1 MRPWPLL
8 LLALSATAGDNL
20 QSPSLIDYAR
30 QARAARLRG
39 DHPVWLEQGL
49 KALAL
54 APDNPDLLISVARAQ
69 AALGQSKEALQ
80 KLRQAIDRG
89 AGLDITL
96 VPEFLKLPPSEQLQV
111 LTERSRANLA
121 PVARAQ
127 LFAVIPDSTRRSEGI
142 AYDPFSRHVF
152 AGTVHGEILRIDQSG
167 VVSVLVPRDQ
177 GLREV
182 LGIKVDPERR
192 LIWAATGTF
201 PDLFSLEPQKPE
213 AGMAGV
219 LAYSLKDGALVEKHW
234 MDERPTLHGFN
245 DLALAHNGDVY
256 VTDTPQNAVYRLRRG
271 RLEVLVRD
279 NRMTLV
285 NGIALAPDQK
295 RLYVAHAEGISLVDL
310 DSGKPQLLRTPANVS
325 VHSIDGLAYD
335 RGALIGVQSSP
346 YLARVIRIEL
356 SRDGRSVV
364 RTVTLNARSPAEYS
378 QTTAAVADGQLYVVA
393 GTPAVDSAGKPLAK
407 EPKPQILRIPLENI

>member
-8 LLALSATAGDNL
+8 LLALSAADKL
-20 QSPSLIDYAR
+20 SSPSLVDYAR
-30 QARAARLRG
+30 QTRAARLRG
-39 DHPVWLEQGL
+39 DHPVWVEQGL

-54 APDNPDLLISVARAQ
+54 APDNPDVLISVARAQ

-89 AGLDITL
+89 AGLDIPQ
-96 VPEFLKLPPSEQLQV
+96 VPELQKLPPSEELQV

-127 LFAVIPDSTRRSEGI
+127 LFAVIPDSTRRPEGI
-142 AYDPFSRHVF
+142 AYDPVSRHLF
-152 AGTVHGEILRIDQSG
+152 AGTVYGELLRIDPSG
-167 VVSVLVPRDQ
+167 AVSVLVPPDK

-192 LIWAATGTF
+192 LIWAATGSF
-201 PDLFSLEPQKPE
+201 PDLFSLERQKPE
-213 AGMAGV
+213 AGVAGL

-234 MDERPTLHGFN
+234 LDERPTLHGFN

-285 NGIALAPDQK
+285 NGIALASDQK

-310 DSGKPQLLRTPANVS
+310 NSGKPQLLRTPSNVS

-335 RGALIGVQSSP
+335 RGALIGVQGSP

-356 SRDGRSVV
+356 SPDGRSVV

-378 QTTAAVADGQLYVVA
+378 QTTAAVADRQLYVVA
-393 GTPAVDSAGKPLAK
+393 GMPAVDSAGKPLAK